1 MRSVSRSKPANELA
15 KTSYGFSN
23 IPSRCAL
30 YFLLVANLQRPAVGL
45 LKITEVQMFRLSF
58 QDVAKKRAD

>member
-1 MRSVSRSKPANELA
+1 VRSVSRSKPANELA

-45 LKITEVQMFRLSF
+45 LKIVQMFRLSF

>member
-45 LKITEVQMFRLSF
+45 LKIVQMFRLSF